1 MLRNLAVAD
10 GILARARVHAQE
22 PPRFR
27 FHGNRNPVNRTR
39 TPILNREVA
48 ARIRDDG
55 TAVMRIFEP
64 IDSWGGPWGI
74 SAVEFANA
82 LDELPDDITGIE
94 LLINSPG
101 GEVFEALSMLNDLR
115 DHPAKVTAK
124 VQGLAAS
131 AASFIAS
138 AADETIMGA
147 NAQAMIHDASGIV
160 IGNSTEM
167 HSFADVLDKISENIA
182 SIYASKSGKPVSGHR
197 EAMHAETWYDA
208 QEYVDAGLADSVAG
222 DDQADDTPPEDAA
235 SFDVKSG
242 IGAKYTDR
250 TQAPAPGTVVDREP
264 PLHDGTVVDL
274 ELATANARARQR
286 QRQRAAAARS

>member
-1 MLRNLAVAD
+1 MLRDLAIAD
-10 GILARARVHAQE
+10 GLLERARMHAQE

-27 FHGNRNPVNRTR
+27 FHGSRNPVNRTR
-39 TPILNREVA
+39 TPILNQDPA
-48 ARIRDDG
+48 AIVRDDG

-74 SAVEFANA
+74 SAVEFVNA
-82 LDELPDDITGIE
+82 LDQLPDDITGIE

-101 GEVFEALSMLNDLR
+101 GEVFEALAMLNSLR
-115 DHPAKVTAK
+115 DHSAKVTAK

-160 IGNSTEM
+160 IGNARDM
-167 HSFADVLDKISENIA
+167 HSFGDVLDKISENIA

-197 EAMHAETWYDA
+197 DAMHAETWYDA

-222 DDQADDTPPEDAA
+222 DDQEAETPPEDAVN
-235 SFDVKSG
+235 FDVKGS
-242 IGAKYTDR
+242 IGAKYANR
-250 TQAPAPGTVVDREP
+250 AQAPTPGTVVDREP
-264 PLHDGTVVDL
+264 ADDNVVDL
-274 ELATANARARQR
+274 ELATANARARAR
-286 QRQRAAAARS
+286 QRQRATARV